1 MTPLRRSLILK
12 MFVGVMVERG
22 LAYWWRPRGLSMAPT
37 IRDGDRV
44 LIAPVPA
51 TSLRLGDVVK
61 FWLEGELRL
70 HRLIRRG
77 SSPDGAWL
85 EFHGDRLTEPDPR
98 VRPAAVIGIARAV
111 ERDGHLRRLDSLPA
125 RLAALARVVAARL
138 GTDRGGRWST
148 RRSGWSRGP

>member
-1 MTPLRRSLILK
+1 

-22 LAYWWRPRGLSMAPT
+22 LAYWWRPRGLSMVPT

-77 SSPDGAWL
+77 SSPDGPWL
-85 EFHGDRLTEPDPR
+85 EFHGDRLTEPDSR

-111 ERDGHLRRLDSLPA
+111 EREGHLRRLDSLPA
-125 RLAALARVVAARL
+125 RLAALARVGVTRVR
-138 GTDRGGRWST
+138 TDRGGRWSRT
-148 RRSGWSRGP
+148 GGGRGRGP

>member
-1 MTPLRRSLILK
+1 
-12 MFVGVMVERG
+12 MFAAVTLERG
-22 LAYWWRPRGLSMAPT
+22 RVYWWRPRGLSMAPT

-44 LIAPVPA
+44 LIAPVTA

-85 EFHGDRLTEPDPR
+85 EFQGDRLTQPDPH
-98 VRPAAVIGIARAV
+98 VRPTAVIGIARAV
-111 ERDGHLRRLDSLPA
+111 ERDGRLRRLDSLPA
-125 RLAALARVVAARL
+125 RLVALVRVGVARVR
-138 GTDRGGRWST
+138 TDRGGRWSRT
-148 RRSGWSRGP
+148 GGGWGRGP